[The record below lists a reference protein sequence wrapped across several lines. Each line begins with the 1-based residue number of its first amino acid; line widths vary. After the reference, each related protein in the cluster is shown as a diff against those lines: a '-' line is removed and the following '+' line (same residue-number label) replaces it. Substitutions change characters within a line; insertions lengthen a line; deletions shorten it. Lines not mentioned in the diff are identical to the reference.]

1 MGNTGPIGNYLG
13 ALRRRAGYVVT
24 ILPAT
29 LFLCVLAAFG
39 IRAQY
44 QASATIMLEP
54 SSVPK
59 DVIEST
65 VLSYSDQQIEI
76 VQGRVMTA
84 DSLRQIVQD
93 IDPYPD
99 RTSWSVAEKAQR
111 ILEDTSLEKVDP
123 VTMKPAAESNSFS
136 LHYENPSPA
145 LAVAVDKRLAQ
156 LFLSYNQRIR
166 TEAAGEAAGF
176 LQAESEQLTKQM
188 QQVDGVLAGLKKQYG
203 DALPEF
209 LQRNQGTLEETQRQ
223 LDSVEQQVL
232 VAQEKESVLS
242 VQLNQ
247 MSPNLITQ
255 SGDLTDLATVRAK
268 LTEAEQRY
276 TPEHPEVKRLKRAL
290 QTLMDQQAHLGAAA
304 TQGAA
309 AANNPQYQVA
319 ATELQ
324 GARNELANL
333 KAQAN
338 ALRARLQ
345 QYQEWVART
354 PAAEKEISE
363 VLRRRSVLQN
373 EYQSV
378 QDRLQNAKL
387 AKTFESAQ
395 GGERFTLLRA
405 PTMPHAPVYP
415 NRVGW
420 IMLGLFFGVA
430 LTGIAVAVAES
441 LDKNVRTGRD
451 LHLPEEV
458 PLLVSI
464 PFIDN
469 GRDRRRRAIM
479 LSSVLASYTVAALI
493 AGAVVVSALH
503 RSPVVV
509 PAGASTAAQ

>member
-13 ALRRRAGYVVT
+13 ALRRRGIYVMT

-29 LFLCVLAAFG
+29 LFVCVLAAFG

-44 QASATIMLEP
+44 QASAMIMLEP

-76 VQGRVMTA
+76 VQGRVMTI
-84 DSLRQIVQD
+84 DSLREIVKD

-99 RTSWSVAEKAQR
+99 RTTWTSVEKAQR

-123 VTMKPAAESNSFS
+123 VTLKPAAESNSFS
-136 LHYENPSPA
+136 LHYENPNPA
-145 LAVAVDKRLAQ
+145 LAVAIDKRLAQ

-176 LQAESEQLTKQM
+176 LQAESEQLAKQM
-188 QQVDGVLAGLKKQYG
+188 QEVDHVLAGLRKTYG
-203 DALPEF
+203 EALPEF
-209 LQRNQGTLEETQRQ
+209 LQRNQATVDETQRQ

-255 SGDLTDLATVRAK
+255 SGDLTDVATVRAK
-268 LTEAEQRY
+268 LTEAQQRY
-276 TPEHPEVKRLKRAL
+276 TPEHPEVKRLQRAL
-290 QTLMDQQAHLGAAA
+290 EALMSQQQHPGTTSQA
-304 TQGAA
+304 AA

-319 ATELQ
+319 ATELK
-324 GARNELANL
+324 GARDELANL
-333 KAQAN
+333 KAQAG
-338 ALRARLQ
+338 ALRGRLQ
-345 QYQEWVART
+345 QYQGWVART
-354 PAAEKEISE
+354 PAAENEISE
-363 VLRRRSVLQN
+363 VLRRRTVLQN

-387 AKTFESAQ
+387 AKTFESQQ

-405 PTMPHAPVYP
+405 PSLPHSPVYP

-420 IMLGLFFGVA
+420 ILLGLFFGVS
-430 LTGIAVAVAES
+430 LTGIAVAVSES
-441 LDKNVRTGRD
+441 MDKNVRTGRD
-451 LHLPEEV
+451 LHLPQEI
-458 PLLVSI
+458 PLLVSV

-469 GRDRRRRAIM
+469 HSDRRRRAVM
-479 LSSVLASYTVAALI
+479 LSSVLAGYSVAALI
-493 AGAVVVSALH
+493 AFAVVVSALH
-503 RSPVVV
+503 RTPVMTH
-509 PAGASTAAQ
+509 AGASDSVK